1 MSDKSTN
8 PYPASRHSDPEPRSS
23 YPASKLPQLETRL
36 TQLEAHVTEQD
47 AEIYRLS
54 RKVDTLVKVAQDQR
68 AQLVALAELGSG
80 AVDEAPANEKPPH
93 Y

>member
-1 MSDKSTN
+1 MSEKSTN
-8 PYPASRHSDPEPRSS
+8 PHPASQ
-23 YPASKLPQLETRL
+23 LPQLETRL
-36 TQLEAHVTEQD
+36 TQFEAHLTQQD

-54 RKVDTLVKVAQDQR
+54 RKVDALVKVAQDQK
-68 AQLVALAELGSG
+68 AQLVALAETGSG